1 MKDRRFLF
9 VLAIGVLIAVVSGA
23 RILKNQPQTYEEQVA
38 AAAVMRPAPGFE
50 ALDSDG
56 HLVRL
61 GAWLGRHRM
70 ILVFFDGEVGADR
83 DADLLRLRDRF
94 AELQAKNVKVVGIT
108 TSIPQVNRAA
118 MERAGGDFPFP
129 LVSDVDFQS
138 PEGTLRIHR
147 HWGRLDS
154 TNEKPLK
161 GVFFIDRKG
170 QVAYVG
176 PIPKP
181 YDNVD
186 QIFDL
191 LDK

>member
-1 MKDRRFLF
+1 MKDRRFVVVVALG
-9 VLAIGVLIAVVSGA
+9 ALIALISA
-23 RILKNQPQTYEEQVA
+23 IRIFNNRPQTYEEQVA
-38 AAAVMRPAPGFE
+38 AAAVMRPAPTFE
-50 ALDSDG
+50 ALDSDL

-61 GAWLGRHRM
+61 SAWLGRHRI

-94 AELQAKNVKVVGIT
+94 AEIQSQDVKVVGVT

-118 MERAGGDFPFP
+118 MERAGGAFPFP

-154 TNEKPLK
+154 VTETPLK
-161 GVFFIDRKG
+161 GLFLIDRKG

-181 YDNVD
+181 YENID

-191 LDK
+191 LAK

>member
-1 MKDRRFLF
+1 MKDRRFVVVVTLG
-9 VLAIGVLIAVVSGA
+9 ALIALITA
-23 RILKNQPQTYEEQVA
+23 IRIFNNRPQTYEEQVA
-38 AAAVMRPAPGFE
+38 AAAVMRPAPTFE
-50 ALDSDG
+50 ALDSDL

-61 GAWLGRHRM
+61 SAWLGRHRI

-94 AELQAKNVKVVGIT
+94 AEIQSQDVKVVGVT

-118 MERAGGDFPFP
+118 MERAGGTFPFP

-154 TNEKPLK
+154 VTETPLK
-161 GVFFIDRKG
+161 GLFLSDRKG

-181 YDNVD
+181 YENID

-191 LDK
+191 LAK